1 MLPLQK
7 IGFKSKKQIIGF
19 LSIIMSGQIIYSAFE
34 AFKGTF
40 YNVMLQSLNI
50 NNTQMGVIFT
60 LIGSAMF
67 FYIPAGWVNNR
78 YSVKSI
84 LMSSLL
90 IRFITMIYIIIASP
104 DFVILSVIAAIW
116 GITDAIFWPAVVNG
130 VTLMSGDRNKGL
142 AFGLLESVRRATEMG
157 MNALVVAVMAAIGG
171 TILVFKGAVFCYTLL
186 IIPMIFFVY
195 KFVPKNELTVS
206 EGESKNKK
214 ALIGLIDVIKMPTI

>member
-67 FYIPAGWVNNR
+67 FY
-78 YSVKSI
+78 
-84 LMSSLL
+84 
-90 IRFITMIYIIIASP
+90 
-104 DFVILSVIAAIW
+104 
-116 GITDAIFWPAVVNG
+116 
-130 VTLMSGDRNKGL
+130 
-142 AFGLLESVRRATEMG
+142 
-157 MNALVVAVMAAIGG
+157 
-171 TILVFKGAVFCYTLL
+171 
-186 IIPMIFFVY
+186 
-195 KFVPKNELTVS
+195 
-206 EGESKNKK
+206 
-214 ALIGLIDVIKMPTI
+214 

>member
-1 MLPLQK
+1 MC
-7 IGFKSKKQIIGF
+7 
-19 LSIIMSGQIIYSAFE
+19 Y
-34 AFKGTF
+34 
-40 YNVMLQSLNI
+40 V
-50 NNTQMGVIFT
+50 
-60 LIGSAMF
+60 

-157 MNALVVAVMAAIGG
+157 MNALVVAVMAAVGG

-186 IIPMIFFVY
+186 IIPMIFLFT
-195 KFVPKNELTVS
+195 NSSL
-206 EGESKNKK
+206 
-214 ALIGLIDVIKMPTI
+214 KMN